1 VLGKGYTPTMKEP
14 EYREGPEA
22 QRNFERGMKALF
34 KVPKADIVQR
44 EKRAKRKKG
53 TSVRKTKRSDRD

>member
-1 VLGKGYTPTMKEP
+1 MKEP

-22 QRNFERGMKALF
+22 QENFERGMKALF

-44 EKRAKRKKG
+44 EKRKKQRKAA
-53 TSVRKTKRSDRD
+53 TVRKTKRSDKD